1 VNGSIQILC
10 RDLAIVLNNGFPKPI
25 KRLLRFHNV
34 FNHLSYICVGVYT
47 YMSVDLTVRIPR
59 SLMEKMKRYSEINW
73 SEVVRKSIEEY
84 IRRLEESRT
93 EVQAEEIVEEL
104 LRRGVSEE
112 DLEPQSVDREFEF
125 YRRIRDV
132 E

>member
-1 VNGSIQILC
+1 
-10 RDLAIVLNNGFPKPI
+10 
-25 KRLLRFHNV
+25 
-34 FNHLSYICVGVYT
+34 
-47 YMSVDLTVRIPR
+47 MSVDFTVRIPR

-84 IRRLEESRT
+84 IRRLEEGRT
-93 EVQAEEIVEEL
+93 EVPAEEVVEEL

-112 DLEPQSVDREFEF
+112 DLEQHSVDRELEF

-132 E
+132 EWERLSTTQVQ